1 MEKPPFG
8 RSQKMEITADT
19 FFCDRKRAR
28 EHQAEAERGGE
39 VAKKG
44 GVKFGRAAKAGIK
57 K

>member
-28 EHQAEAERGGE
+28 EHQAEAERGGDA
-39 VAKKG
+39 AKK
-44 GVKFGRAAKAGIK
+44 AIW
-57 K
+57 